1 MLQNEYLFINFF
13 MNGVQA
19 NIVSTEQIK
28 LLIKHFPNHLHTPV
42 SSKKL
47 NY

>member
-1 MLQNEYLFINFF
+1 MLQNGYLSINDF

-19 NIVSTEQIK
+19 NIVSTEDIK
-28 LLIKHFPNHLHTPV
+28 LLIKHFPNILHTPV
-42 SSKKL
+42 SSKEL